1 MKILVTGSNGFV
13 GSHLLDLLLKKHKS
27 KSIFGLIKVNAR
39 MRNVKHLINKVNFVE
54 GDITDHVS
62 TDNLIKTIKPD
73 VIYHF
78 AALSWVSPSW
88 KMPTAYFNVNALG
101 TINLFESIKSNNIN
115 PKILVSCTPEEFGDV
130 KESDLPI
137 TENTLVSPVNHY
149 AASKVAQDAICQS
162 YYASYKM
169 RIVRCR
175 AFNHEGPRRDI
186 NGAIA
191 SFSYQIA
198 KIEKNLQDNIV
209 EVGNLNAKRNFTHV
223 VDMVKAYSLAIDK
236 GKEGEL
242 YLIGSDMIYTMKEVL
257 ENLIKLSSKKEE
269 ISYKVVESKV
279 RPSELNYLIGNCK
292 KFIELTNWKYEKSMN
307 EILKD
312 TLDYWRN
319 FINEKLY

>member
-27 KSIFGLIKVNAR
+27 KNIFGFIKVNAR

-54 GDITDHVS
+54 GDITDRVS

-73 VIYHF
+73 IIYHF
-78 AALSWVSPSW
+78 AALSWVNPSW
-88 KMPTAYFNVNALG
+88 NMPAAYFNVNALG
-101 TINLFESIKSNNIN
+101 TINLFESIRSNNIN

-130 KESDLPI
+130 KESELPI
-137 TENTLVSPVNHY
+137 TENTLIAPVNHY
-149 AASKVAQDAICQS
+149 AASKAAQDAICQS

-191 SFSYQIA
+191 SFAYQIA
-198 KIEKNLQDNIV
+198 KIEKNLQENVI

-223 VDMVKAYSLAIDK
+223 IDMVKAYSLAMDK
-236 GKEGEL
+236 GKEGQL
-242 YLIGSDMIYTMKEVL
+242 YLIGSDMNYTMKEVL
-257 ENLIKLSSKKEE
+257 ENLIKLSSKNKE
-269 ISYKVVESKV
+269 ISYKIVKSRV
-279 RPSELNYLIGNCK
+279 RASELNFLIGDCK
-292 KFIELTNWKYEKSMN
+292 KFIELTNWKHEKSMN
-307 EILKD
+307 EILQD

-319 FINEKLY
+319 FISEKLY

>member
-13 GSHLLDLLLKKHKS
+13 GSHLLDLLLKKYKS
-27 KSIFGLIKVNAR
+27 ENVFGLIKVNAR

-54 GDITDHVS
+54 GDITDRVS

-73 VIYHF
+73 IIYHF
-78 AALSWVSPSW
+78 AALSWVNPSW
-88 KMPTAYFNVNALG
+88 NMPAAYFNVNALG
-101 TINLFESIKSNNIN
+101 TINLFESIRSNNIN

-130 KESDLPI
+130 KESELPI
-137 TENTLVSPVNHY
+137 TENTLIAPVNHY
-149 AASKVAQDAICQS
+149 AASKAAQDAICQS

-191 SFSYQIA
+191 SFAYQIA
-198 KIEKNLQDNIV
+198 KIEKNLQENVI

-223 VDMVKAYSLAIDK
+223 IDMVKAYSLAMDK
-236 GKEGEL
+236 GKEGQL
-242 YLIGSDMIYTMKEVL
+242 YLIGSDMNYTMKEVL
-257 ENLIKLSSKKEE
+257 ENLIKLSSKNKE
-269 ISYKVVESKV
+269 ISYKIVKSRV
-279 RPSELNYLIGNCK
+279 RASELNFLIGDCK
-292 KFIELTNWKYEKSMN
+292 KFIELTNWKHEKSMN
-307 EILKD
+307 EILQD

-319 FINEKLY
+319 FISEKLY